1 MSVDQLPRQA
11 KEFAN
16 YLDGFLERLRQD
28 GGWCGIFWRRDPE
41 GMRACLD
48 GLEVPPWDVMEALL
62 QDLAAAYGP
71 AAAAAERERA
81 LTLHTAAV
89 AAFDALPGARDAL
102 GDRLDAML
110 RAQRYAVE
118 RQAELALLLAAAATR
133 EEADALR
140 VDIAWAHDDH
150 DRASA
155 RCTALRARL
164 TALDRQ
170 AAPEDDGRPT
180 GAAPPGTTGGHPAPS
195 HPRLTGTPR
204 PPDRPAGRGG
214 ATAAPATGPTPGP
227 EGWGPPISGSHEP
240 WAPGAERAP
249 RLTDRRPTPP
259 DASAPA
265 AVFAPGPA
273 GSGAPASGVPGSAD
287 PGTGRPLRFTGRSRG
302 SASVPGAATSDA
314 PAAPGAVH
322 ASDPSASGLEGP
334 MASGGAQGSW
344 FTEQDGAPVS
354 RPGPSGVERSMAS
367 GAAQASWFTEQ
378 TGAPVPRPESPGIEG
393 PTTSGGAQASWSAEQ
408 TGAPAP
414 RSESPGVQ
422 GPMASGGAQA
432 SWSAEQTGAAPAPRR
447 EPPGVPGATVS
458 GGAQASWSTEQ
469 TGAPVPRPE
478 SPGVQGPMAS
488 GGAQASWSAEQ
499 SGAAPAPRREPPG
512 VPGATVSGGAQ
523 ASWSAE
529 QTGAAPAPRREPSRV
544 SRAPAAGADAGRRLP
559 PPAGDGSSAPGG
571 KARKRR
577 RGSARFAGMVE
588 DEGGAVVVPQV
599 AGGAPG
605 RGARFAG
612 AGEQVETGA
621 AAREPAPEADP
632 AAQAAVAATVRA
644 LVRLR
649 AEGRSG
655 EAHALLVECAHW
667 PTARLPLLADAL
679 EPAGLGAD
687 WGTLLWEAASL
698 PAEPLVAAAEALT
711 AAGRPA
717 DGRQLLRQGVVRP
730 AAEIGAAVLQL
741 DTQGRGRE
749 VLALLDAYVRVRP
762 PEEAARSAAADPR
775 RLVPLLLRAAR
786 GVSEEREWDLLHAL
800 RVAGLA

>member
-11 KEFAN
+11 REFAN

-180 GAAPPGTTGGHPAPS
+180 GAEPPGTTGGHPAPR
-195 HPRLTGTPR
+195 HPRPAGTPG
-204 PPDRPAGRGG
+204 PPDRPAGPGG
-214 ATAAPATGPTPGP
+214 APAAPATGPTPGP
-227 EGWGPPISGSHEP
+227 QGWGPPISGSHEP
-240 WAPGAERAP
+240 WASGAERAP
-249 RLTDRRPTPP
+249 WLTDRRPTPP
-259 DASAPA
+259 DAS
-265 AVFAPGPA
+265 
-273 GSGAPASGVPGSAD
+273 
-287 PGTGRPLRFTGRSRG
+287 
-302 SASVPGAATSDA
+302 A

-322 ASDPSASGLEGP
+322 ASDPSASGVQGATP
-334 MASGGAQGSW
+334 SGG
-344 FTEQDGAPVS
+344 
-354 RPGPSGVERSMAS
+354 
-367 GAAQASWFTEQ
+367 AQASWFTEQ
-378 TGAPVPRPESPGIEG
+378 TGAP
-393 PTTSGGAQASWSAEQ
+393 AS
-408 TGAPAP
+408 
-414 RSESPGVQ
+414 
-422 GPMASGGAQA
+422 
-432 SWSAEQTGAAPAPRR
+432 
-447 EPPGVPGATVS
+447 
-458 GGAQASWSTEQ
+458 
-469 TGAPVPRPE
+469 RPE

-488 GGAQASWSAEQ
+488 GGAQASRSTEQ
-499 SGAAPAPRREPPG
+499 TGAPASRPESPGVQGPMAAVDAQASWFTEQTGAAPAPRPESPG
-512 VPGATVSGGAQ
+512 VQGPTPSGGAQ
-523 ASWSAE
+523 ASWLTE
-529 QTGAAPAPRREPSRV
+529 QAGAPAPRREPSRV

-559 PPAGDGSSAPGG
+559 PTAGDGSSAPGG

-599 AGGAPG
+599 SGPAPG

-632 AAQAAVAATVRA
+632 AAGAAVAATVRA

-667 PTARLPLLADAL
+667 PIARLPLLADAL

-730 AAEIGAAVLQL
+730 AGEIGAAVLEL

-786 GVSEEREWDLLHAL
+786 GVSEEREWDLVHAL